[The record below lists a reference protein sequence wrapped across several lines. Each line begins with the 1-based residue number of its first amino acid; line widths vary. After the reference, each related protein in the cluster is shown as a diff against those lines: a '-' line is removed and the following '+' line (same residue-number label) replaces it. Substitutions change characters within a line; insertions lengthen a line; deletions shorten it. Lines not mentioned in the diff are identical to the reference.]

1 LLVLF
6 RAIIFWSL
14 CCAPAWAAQEVAPKR
29 FALPGQGFLELQA
42 PASWLAI
49 VRQPTNQTPPT
60 IVLGP
65 MQGLQFE
72 ISLTPSWPM
81 KADESA
87 SAEKAI
93 RERVERLAEDI
104 KPNVVERNLD
114 IVKLKGSSG
123 TGFYFSATD
132 KSPKPMEYK
141 FVTQGIV
148 NAARITVGFTIL
160 THEGQGDVVAAA
172 LAMLKTAKHIPPAR

>member
-1 LLVLF
+1 
-6 RAIIFWSL
+6 
-14 CCAPAWAAQEVAPKR
+14 
-29 FALPGQGFLELQA
+29 
-42 PASWLAI
+42 
-49 VRQPTNQTPPT
+49 
-60 IVLGP
+60 

-81 KADESA
+81 KADQTA

-104 KPNVVERNLD
+104 KPNVVEKNLD

-148 NAARITVGFTIL
+148 NVARITVGFTIL

-172 LAMLKTAKHIPPAR
+172 LSMLKTAKHIPPAP

>member
-1 LLVLF
+1 
-6 RAIIFWSL
+6 
-14 CCAPAWAAQEVAPKR
+14 
-29 FALPGQGFLELQA
+29 
-42 PASWLAI
+42 
-49 VRQPTNQTPPT
+49 
-60 IVLGP
+60 

-87 SAEKAI
+87 SAEKAV
-93 RERVERLAEDI
+93 RERVGRLAEDI

-172 LAMLKTAKHIPPAR
+172 LSMLKTAKHIPPAP